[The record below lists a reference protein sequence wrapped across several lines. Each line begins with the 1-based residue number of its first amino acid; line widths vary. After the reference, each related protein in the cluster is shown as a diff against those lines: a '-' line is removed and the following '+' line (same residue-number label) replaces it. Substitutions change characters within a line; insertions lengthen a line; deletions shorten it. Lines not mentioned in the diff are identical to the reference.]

1 MKIIIYILPFV
12 FAFSVHAQDRVQ
24 YSKLINQAWQ
34 LYQHEDYEKAGIKY
48 SEAFTALGGKGILS
62 DRYNAACSY
71 ALAGKQDSAFAQLFK
86 IVSNGSY
93 TNYEHIVNDEELISL
108 HSDGRWRDIME
119 WARQNKFNE
128 QAKADTDIVANLE
141 KIYEENR
148 AARFK
153 RNDIVANYGWNS
165 EEMKAY
171 QNTIRERDSMNILT
185 VTAILEEHGW
195 LGPEVIG
202 KQGNATL
209 FRVIQSADLNTQEK
223 YLPLLRDA
231 VKLGNANPSN
241 LAVLEDRVALSQ
253 NNRQVYG
260 SQIGKDEDTN
270 EFYILP
276 LEDPDNVDK
285 RRAKVGLPPLANY
298 IQNWNM
304 IWDLEEYK
312 KRLPALEAKVSA
324 KR

>member
-1 MKIIIYILPFV
+1 MPFLL
-12 FAFSVHAQDRVQ
+12 AISIHAQDRDQ
-24 YSKLINQAWQ
+24 YSKLINKAWK
-34 LYQHEDYEKAGIKY
+34 LYQHEKY
-48 SEAFTALGGKGILS
+48 SEAGAQYSEAFAALGGKGILS

-71 ALAGKQDSAFAQLFK
+71 ALAGQQDSAFSQLFK

-93 TNYEHIVNDEELISL
+93 TNYEHIVNDEDLKSL

-119 WARQNKFNE
+119 WARQNNFNE
-128 QAKADTDIVANLE
+128 QAKADTEIVGNLE

-148 AARFK
+148 ATRFI
-153 RNDIVANYGWNS
+153 RNDIVAKYGWVS
-165 EEMKAY
+165 EEMEAY
-171 QNTIRERDSMNILT
+171 QEELKKQDSINLIT
-185 VTAILEEHGW
+185 VTEILDEHGW
-195 LGPEVIG
+195 LGPDVIG

-209 FRVIQSADLNTQEK
+209 FRVILGAALQAQEK
-223 YLPLLRDA
+223 YLPLMREA
-231 VKLGNANPSN
+231 VKLGNANPAN
-241 LAVLEDRVALSQ
+241 LAVLEDRVALAQ
-253 NNRQVYG
+253 GNRQLYG

-270 EFYILP
+270 EYYILP
-276 LEDPDNVDK
+276 LEDPDNVDR

-304 IWDLEEYK
+304 IWDSEEYK